1 MVFEIE
7 GHEFDFHEFES
18 SMLWSNWSL
27 VVALH
32 WRSLPRRKKRQP
44 CIDRDRSEKHRW
56 WLASSWHHAR
66 NSFNKHWVL
75 ELRVIRL
82 RTTCRRREQIHRS
95 SFCRLYGEDE
105 YGRKIVYANVCVS
118 MSVLMSE
125 WKDISFHTFLFAVWN
140 FHSREWCPIREI
152 SLRLHLL
159 YSRSPWV
166 AYHYTRVLLVV
177 LLGQIE
183 GYRQVRSLDMRTSSS
198 LIVEKENRRY
208 CLGVSQKSQRMYVV
222 RFRESWTSIIKKIV
236 HFH

>member
-1 MVFEIE
+1 MSV
-7 GHEFDFHEFES
+7 GHLKRNPLNTS
-18 SMLWSNWSL
+18 SEWCSRLRGMNLTSMNSSL
-27 VVALH
+27 LCSGQTD
-32 WRSLPRRKKRQP
+32 RSSSPCTEDLCQEKKKRQP

-75 ELRVIRL
+75 ELRIIRL

-105 YGRKIVYANVCVS
+105 YGRKIVYANICVS

-159 YSRSPWV
+159 YSSSPWV

-177 LLGQIE
+177 LLG
-183 GYRQVRSLDMRTSSS
+183 
-198 LIVEKENRRY
+198 
-208 CLGVSQKSQRMYVV
+208 
-222 RFRESWTSIIKKIV
+222 
-236 HFH
+236 